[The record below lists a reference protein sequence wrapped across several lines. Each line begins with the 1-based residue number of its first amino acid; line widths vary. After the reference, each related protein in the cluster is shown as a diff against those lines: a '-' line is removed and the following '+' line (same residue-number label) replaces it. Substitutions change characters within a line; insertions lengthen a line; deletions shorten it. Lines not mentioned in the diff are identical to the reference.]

1 MLVTQPI
8 QQLIT
13 SFKEQ
18 LQTLYRERLYKIIL
32 YGSYSRGTAT
42 ENSDIDFL
50 VVLKD
55 EKISLNKEIDS
66 ITDTVFQLLL
76 DFKIDISFLPM
87 SKQKFENEKSPLL
100 FYVRKEGIE
109 I

>member
-1 MLVTQPI
+1 MLENHKLKE
-8 QQLIT
+8 LINK
-13 SFKEQ
+13 FKEQ
-18 LQTLYRERLYKIIL
+18 LQNLYQERLYKIIL

-42 ENSDIDFL
+42 QNSDIDFL

-55 EKISLNKEIDS
+55 EKISLNKEIDN
-66 ITDTVFQLLL
+66 ITDAIFQLLL
-76 DFKIDISFLPM
+76 VCKIDISFLPM
-87 SKQKFENEKSPLL
+87 SKQKFETEKSPLL